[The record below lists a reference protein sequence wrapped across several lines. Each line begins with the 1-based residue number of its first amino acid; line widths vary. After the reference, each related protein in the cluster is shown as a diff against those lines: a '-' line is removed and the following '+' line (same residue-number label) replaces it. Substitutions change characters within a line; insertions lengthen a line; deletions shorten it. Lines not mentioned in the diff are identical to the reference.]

1 MTDGTDRNGS
11 PHPDPA
17 AGSGG
22 YGYPG
27 APAPGGYGYPQAG
40 QPNPYQQPADAQPQP
55 QAWAAGLPTEN
66 SGFDRTAPQ
75 PDWQQAQFPP
85 PVSDQPDW
93 QALADEN
100 ESRRGRRKTVLIA
113 GVGVLVLAL
122 AAGGGWFALR
132 GTGDGD
138 DGKPAAAASG
148 SPDPSAP
155 ASGGAK
161 PPANDSPT
169 VEGES
174 NLLRDRNGR
183 LHVALGP
190 DAQVAKLENR
200 SEVRFKGSANSY
212 AQGAEPAVETSESF
226 TVSARV
232 FGTSERGSRVA
243 VSQGDGISYAYE
255 LGFEESGGKKSWVF
269 RVQTGDKGAA
279 STAVQVLGDASGGT
293 KKWTLLTGTYDVQKK
308 QIALY
313 VDDKPAGTAEVPA
326 IWSGPGPVQLGRARH
341 HGIWSGSFIG
351 SMDHVRVWKN
361 AALTAEQVAALKN
374 NKLDKKIKPAHS
386 WLIG

>member
-27 APAPGGYGYPQAG
+27 GPTPGGYGYPQAG
-40 QPNPYQQPADAQPQP
+40 QPNPYQQPSDAQPQQPQP
-55 QAWAAGLPTEN
+55 QAWAAGLPTEHA
-66 SGFDRTAPQ
+66 GFPQAAPQ
-75 PDWQQAQFPP
+75 PDWQQPQFPLP
-85 PVSDQPDW
+85 ATDQPDW

-100 ESRRGRRKTVLIA
+100 ESRRGRKKTLLIA
-113 GVGVLVLAL
+113 GIGVLVLAL
-122 AAGGGWFALR
+122 GAGAGWFALK
-132 GTGDGD
+132 GGGSDED
-138 DGKPAAAASG
+138 KPEVVASG
-148 SPDPSAP
+148 SPSPTG
-155 ASGGAK
+155 SGTDK

-169 VEGES
+169 LEGEP

-183 LHVALGP
+183 LHIAMGP

-212 AQGAEPAVETSESF
+212 AQGAEPAVDTTKGF

-232 FGTSERGSRVA
+232 FGTSERGSRMA
-243 VSQGDGISYAYE
+243 VSQGDGVSYSFE

-279 STAVQVLGDASGGT
+279 STAVQVVGDASAGT
-293 KKWTLLTGTYDVQKK
+293 KKWTMLTGTYDAEKK

-313 VDDKPAGTAEVPA
+313 VDDKQAGTAEVPA

-351 SMDHVRVWKN
+351 SLDHVRVWGSP
-361 AALTAEQVAALKN
+361 LTAEQVAALKG
-374 NKLDKKIKPAHS
+374 NKLDKKTRPSHS
-386 WLIG
+386 WLVG